1 VDGQSGCASNPTA
14 ILVIN
19 DTPEISLNE
28 LTGICQGQTAQIYP
42 VDGGIWISTNPQVA
56 AISHSGQIQ
65 ALGAGNSRFIFQN
78 ISTGCISDTSAAITV
93 YPAPQISIV
102 GDHRICAG
110 FKTQL
115 SPATGGV
122 WLSSDPNIAIVSNNG
137 VATTLAPG
145 LVRFNFTESI
155 HGCAAM
161 QPTDWL
167 IVDRCLN
174 PDMNVTSVN
183 VMVAGDVRTNDI
195 VPLETTYGI
204 HPVLL
209 ESPGGSSPQIV
220 MQADGNYTFITNK
233 PGVYLYNVQVC
244 VPGAMVPCPVTLLE
258 IYVNDLSIRGF
269 YPVANTDRAVTWK
282 NPDPNLPGI
291 PVTLFSLAN
300 DKCLNGGGCKLD
312 TASVVITTPPQS
324 GTAQVNPLTGDVTYI
339 SNPGFAGTDIITYR
353 VCVLGEPLNCAE
365 ALQII
370 DVLSVEY
377 ADNNTTDAVDD
388 FYFTYQSTSVSGNV
402 LLNDTDKE
410 GDIQSVIPVG
420 TGQNPVSV
428 IGGSYYIESN
438 GNFTF
443 TPNAGFFGQSS
454 FAYTV
459 CDNNPV
465 QKCAKATVYIYVIKD
480 LTLQIRAYLEGALT
494 NNNNAKASDGR
505 PLMRDNLRQS
515 NFTGANYLPELDP
528 YSFNTEFVQVASRYS
543 HKGPGNIPE
552 RCQIAQPVQV
562 FGVTGQ
568 NAVVDWVFVELRSAS
583 DSTQVVATRSGLIQR
598 DGDIVDVDGI
608 SPLAFP
614 LVGADSFYVVVRHRN
629 HLGVMSLKKC
639 SKDLIDLTRTD
650 MAVFDFG
657 SRLNNGFDYTGL
669 GRKCDIQPGYCA
681 MWAGDFDGDGKLKFI
696 NPNDD
701 QNVLFFDVF
710 AYPENQLNSANFNF
724 GYGYLQGDFDMDSK
738 AKYDNPNDDKNLLFS
753 QILLYPLNTGL
764 LANFNFLIEQVPVRQ
779 N

>member
-1 VDGQSGCASNPTA
+1 
-14 ILVIN
+14 
-19 DTPEISLNE
+19 
-28 LTGICQGQTAQIYP
+28 
-42 VDGGIWISTNPQVA
+42 
-56 AISHSGQIQ
+56 
-65 ALGAGNSRFIFQN
+65 
-78 ISTGCISDTSAAITV
+78 
-93 YPAPQISIV
+93 
-102 GDHRICAG
+102 
-110 FKTQL
+110 
-115 SPATGGV
+115 
-122 WLSSDPNIAIVSNNG
+122 
-137 VATTLAPG
+137 
-145 LVRFNFTESI
+145 
-155 HGCAAM
+155 
-161 QPTDWL
+161 
-167 IVDRCLN
+167 
-174 PDMNVTSVN
+174 
-183 VMVAGDVRTNDI
+183 
-195 VPLETTYGI
+195 
-204 HPVLL
+204 
-209 ESPGGSSPQIV
+209 
-220 MQADGNYTFITNK
+220 
-233 PGVYLYNVQVC
+233 
-244 VPGAMVPCPVTLLE
+244 
-258 IYVNDLSIRGF
+258 
-269 YPVANTDRAVTWK
+269 
-282 NPDPNLPGI
+282 
-291 PVTLFSLAN
+291 
-300 DKCLNGGGCKLD
+300 
-312 TASVVITTPPQS
+312 
-324 GTAQVNPLTGDVTYI
+324 LTGDVTYI